1 VGGLIKSARSLVNN
15 KKEEIK
21 MTNKQELLKEA
32 TAMKKVTQEEMTKK
46 IDELLLQADY
56 FKGEIEK
63 VQYRVEKAIKE
74 GASPEAQYEYLI
86 DTIENYKRSQFRTDE
101 LQTVVKRFLKRQEV
115 EMLLKELDETV

>member
-1 VGGLIKSARSLVNN
+1 
-15 KKEEIK
+15 